1 MMRNINHRVNKSE
14 FEENTSKVALIVGK
28 QQNICKQGMNGIGLS
43 CEAAATRMFVCLH
56 RWCGFL
62 EKNITSPAYNKN
74 LSDVPILTQVMLQLK
89 KVKKSSHKKFNKSIF
104 LWQSLWLFH
113 CLCKDLVCDVYDAL
127 VVQLFEKL
135 YYLCP

>member
-1 MMRNINHRVNKSE
+1 MRNINHRVNKSE

-89 KVKKSSHKKFNKSIF
+89 KWRKVATRSSTSQFF
-104 LWQSLWLFH
+104 
-113 CLCKDLVCDVYDAL
+113 CDKVYGCFIA
-127 VVQLFEKL
+127 
-135 YYLCP
+135 CARI